1 MPTLNRRTTTYIE
14 LFREGVWQRVN
25 YSDFPNIGSAQ
36 WITKM
41 IKALQAII
49 DTKKPINEYHIDDP
63 EREPDPGE
71 EHIFRDG
78 SDIVRREDKII
89 GGALV
94 NGHFKIEQ
102 VRARSI

>member
-1 MPTLNRRTTTYIE
+1 MPTLNRTTDTYIE

-36 WITKM
+36 WFNKM

-49 DTKKPINEYHIDDP
+49 DTKKPINEYPIDDP

-78 SDIVRREDKII
+78 SDIVRREDKILS
-89 GGALV
+89 AVML
-94 NGHFKIEQ
+94 NGHLNITQ
-102 VRARSI
+102 VAARYI